1 MPPPDLISFGFTP
14 TETAVFFELLAAGP
28 SSGYAIAKRLSL
40 ARANAYDALNGL
52 VAKDAAEAAGES
64 PTVYRARQPQALL
77 ARISRDTAARL
88 DTLERELSALNGDA
102 APGILQFSGDAEFGE
117 ILLRLAVRDAEVV
130 SLLAEAAT
138 LRSTLPVWRARAAN
152 GRPSTI
158 WVIGEPP
165 SSFPVPIAGAI
176 DGSVIADQV
185 GERLTIALARAG
197 AMLARTGARGLEGY
211 WTSEP
216 VFVAAARGTLRT
228 VTAWTAG

>member
-1 MPPPDLISFGFTP
+1 MPAPDLTSFGFTP
-14 TETAVFFELLAAGP
+14 TETAVFLALLAAGP

-52 VAKDAAEAAGES
+52 VAKDAAESSGES

-88 DTLERELSALNGDA
+88 ETLERELSALGGDA
-102 APGILQFSGDAEFGE
+102 APGTLPFSGESEFGE
-117 ILLRLAVRDAEVV
+117 ILVRLAVRDVEVV
-130 SLLAEAAT
+130 SFLAEAAM

-152 GRPSTI
+152 GRPSAI

-165 SSFPVPIAGAI
+165 SSFPVPIAGVC
-176 DGSVIADQV
+176 DGSVIAEQLGD
-185 GERLTIALARAG
+185 RLTIALTRAG
-197 AMLARTGARGLEGY
+197 AILGRPGARGLEGC

-216 VFVAAARGTLRT
+216 VLVAAARGALKA
-228 VTAWTAG
+228 VTA